1 MKKHNASKVVLALVT
16 IALFGF
22 SIFAPDKDWSN
33 IVKMVLALVDM
44 FLIIGCLNEK
54 HNTFKAILVTMLMF
68 ILLTWMIP
76 AAYYSGE
83 FIDQGRIQIGL
94 FDLFNYPLTTLTYF
108 GFISLYI
115 LLVGG
120 FYGILYTIPAYR
132 SFLDRIVNLFKGK
145 SLLVI
150 CILMVLLAAITSVC
164 GLQLALLVFF
174 PMLASIILL
183 MGYDK
188 VVVALTLV
196 GSTMIGVAGTTFG
209 YSNAGLLNSV
219 LGLDYSDN
227 WVVKVVILV
236 AGLVLLMF
244 NTIMYIRNAKVAGKN
259 VLAAEKTVVK
269 TEDEVEEVKVVS
281 EVVEKEDT
289 KKSTKN
295 STTKKTTTKGAGKN
309 AKSTSKTKKST
320 TKKASTT
327 GTKSTKGKSSSK
339 ASKKDIKAAAKGDD
353 VIVVKES
360 LVDDSLEKFV
370 PTVVNSKHSVWPIVL
385 MFILLFVIVILA
397 FTPWSAVFELDA
409 FTKASE
415 AVTKFELFKFPI
427 FSKLLGEF
435 ATFGEWTVTELT
447 IVLAITSLL
456 LVVIYGVK
464 TEDAIDGFVKGI
476 KKSLVPSLIVF
487 IIHTLLVLTTYHPF
501 QLTIYEAVLGLTK
514 GFNVVTTT
522 IVAILSGLFN
532 SDPSYAF
539 QAVVPYFT
547 GVVTNSDIYPIAG
560 ILFQAIYGVSM
571 LAVPTSLVLTV
582 VLSYL
587 GLSYKEW
594 FKAIWKLLIELI
606 VVLLLVFTL
615 LILI

>member
-16 IALFGF
+16 IALLGF

-33 IVKMVLALVDM
+33 IVKIVLALVDM

-54 HNTFKAILVTMLMF
+54 HNTLKAILVTMLMF
-68 ILLTWMIP
+68 MLLTWMIP

-83 FIDQGRIQIGL
+83 FLDQGRIQIGL
-94 FDLFNYPLTTLTYF
+94 FDLFSYPLTTLSYF
-108 GFISLYI
+108 GSISLYI

-120 FYGILYTIPAYR
+120 FYGILYVIPAYR
-132 SFLDRIVNLFKGK
+132 SFLDKIVNLLKGK

-150 CILMVLLAAITSVC
+150 CILMVLLGAITSVC
-164 GLQLALLVFF
+164 GLQLALLAFF

-209 YSNAGLLNSV
+209 FSNAGLLNSV

-227 WVVKVVILV
+227 WIVKVVILI
-236 AGLVLLMF
+236 AGLVLLIF
-244 NTIMYIRNAKVAGKN
+244 NTIMYVRRQKVAGKN

-269 TEDEVEEVKVVS
+269 TEEIVEAIKVEEV
-281 EVVEKEDT
+281 VEEKTET
-289 KKSTKN
+289 KKSTKKN
-295 STTKKTTTKGAGKN
+295 TTTKGAGKN

-320 TKKASTT
+320 SKKTATT
-327 GTKSTKGKSSSK
+327 TKGKSSSK
-339 ASKKDIKAAAKGDD
+339 SSKKDIKAAAKGDD
-353 VIVVKES
+353 VIIVKES

-370 PTVVNSKHSVWPIVL
+370 PTVVNSKHSVWPIVV

-397 FTPWSAVFELDA
+397 FTPWSTVFKLDV

-427 FSKLLGEF
+427 FAKLLGEF
-435 ATFGEWTVTELT
+435 TSFGEWSVTELT
-447 IVLAITSLL
+447 VVLAFISLL

-464 TEDAIDGFVKGI
+464 MEDAIDGFVKGI
-476 KKSLVPSLIVF
+476 KKALVPSFIVF
-487 IIHTLLVLTTYHPF
+487 IIYTLLVLTTYHPF
-501 QLTIYEAVLGLTK
+501 QLTIYKAVLGLTK
-514 GFNVVTTT
+514 GFNVVTASVVT
-522 IVAILSGLFN
+522 ILTGLFN

-547 GVVTNSDIYPIAG
+547 SVVTNDKMYPIAG

-571 LAVPTSLVLTV
+571 LVVPTSLTLSV

-594 FKAIWKLLIELI
+594 FKAIWKLLVELI

-615 LILI
+615 LVLI